1 MYFGWVVVIVGALI
15 MMLTMGTTVGV
26 FGLYVLPV
34 GEEFGLSRAEV
45 NSGFALMNLG
55 GAVIAPLVGRASDTF
70 TARRVMVAG
79 ALCYALA
86 SVTIGLSHNLWLSAA
101 VIALVLP
108 VTVGGMTSFGVMAL
122 VTRWFAAQRARA
134 LSLAAIGMSLGSIVM
149 APFVG
154 WMLGSVGWRHMLVG
168 QGVVIGLLFL
178 VMIFFLRD
186 RPGPNDIEPV
196 PAGTPVAPPA
206 APQTTADTK
215 PLSTREIL
223 SRPAFYVIALT
234 MAFGMGT
241 VQAMTISL
249 IPMVQETGIGM
260 AAAAGLISIMGVA
273 GILGRLALAAVGDR
287 VNKAI
292 ALSIALAAFAA
303 LVVLL
308 PIPSGYLPVAALVA
322 VIGFLGGAIMPLCLA
337 ILADIVGPY
346 TFASANGL
354 ASLIIALVGAV
365 TIRLSGDIFD
375 ATGGYHAVFALL
387 GGAIALGS
395 LLMLLYARM
404 TRGATKAATA

>member
-1 MYFGWVVVIVGALI
+1 
-15 MMLTMGTTVGV
+15 
-26 FGLYVLPV
+26 
-34 GEEFGLSRAEV
+34 
-45 NSGFALMNLG
+45 
-55 GAVIAPLVGRASDTF
+55 
-70 TARRVMVAG
+70 
-79 ALCYALA
+79 
-86 SVTIGLSHNLWLSAA
+86 VTI
-101 VIALVLP
+101 
-108 VTVGGMTSFGVMAL
+108 GGMTSFGVMAL

-154 WMLGSVGWRHMLVG
+154 WMLGTVGWRNMLVG
-168 QGVVIGLLFL
+168 QGLVIGSLFL
-178 VMIFFLRD
+178 LMIFVLRD

-196 PAGTPVAPPA
+196 PAGSPVSPPA
-206 APQTTADTK
+206 SPQTTADTK

-223 SRPAFYVIALT
+223 SRPTFYVIALT

-404 TRGATKAATA
+404 TRTATAVPA

>member
-108 VTVGGMTSFGVMAL
+108 VTIGGMTSFGVMAL

-178 VMIFFLRD
+178 VMIFILRD

-196 PAGTPVAPPA
+196 PAGSPVTPPTPPQEA
-206 APQTTADTK
+206 TETK
-215 PLSTREIL
+215 PLSTRAIL

-241 VQAMTISL
+241 TQAVTISL

-292 ALSIALAAFAA
+292 ALSIALAAYAA

-322 VIGFLGGAIMPLCLA
+322 FIGFLGGAIMPLCLA
-337 ILADIVGPY
+337 ILAEVVGPY

-354 ASLIIALVGAV
+354 ASLVIALLGAV

-375 ATGGYHAVFALL
+375 ATGGYHAVFAML

-404 TRGATKAATA
+404 MRATVPATA